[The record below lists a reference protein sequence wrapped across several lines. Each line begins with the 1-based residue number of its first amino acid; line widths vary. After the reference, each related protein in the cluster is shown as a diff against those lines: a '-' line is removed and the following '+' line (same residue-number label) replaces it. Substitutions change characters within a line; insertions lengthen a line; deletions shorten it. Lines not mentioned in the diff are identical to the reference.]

1 MARMTILEPS
11 AEPPTPEVLWG
22 VAMTASGSLGVSPR
36 SDWGRWVDRGL
47 LAPSSD
53 GSGFGVD
60 FRTDVELFADHGLR
74 AVRWTIDW
82 ARLEPTSG
90 RWDSDA
96 VDLVTEVLRAARS
109 AGIAVWAVLD
119 EGPLPGWFTDD
130 QGGFGDEAGLRR
142 TWPRH
147 VDRVAEAFGDLV
159 AAWVPV
165 LDPYTRAAEGWLW
178 GTRPPGRRDEH
189 AFADALRTQHLASHE
204 AARLLASGE
213 PPVVA
218 CIDLAPVHAGVTSRE
233 PDEREVA
240 GQRARRI
247 EQLRWDVWIR
257 ALGDGVVSVPGHA
270 DLEVEGLVT
279 AYDIVGFTFRGGL
292 TVYADGSTGPYP
304 LDAAVAADGWAPWPE
319 ELGVVVRRLHDAL
332 PHRPLALL
340 SAGLVAGED
349 DWRTE
354 VIARTALEVE
364 RAVADRVPLVAAF
377 WQSGI
382 DGWTP
387 EAGLTVPDGVIDR
400 ARHPRPS
407 AAVLAAA
414 AERRGALGG

>member
-1 MARMTILEPS
+1 MTAADDADAAPS
-11 AEPPTPEVLWG
+11 PAVTWG
-22 VAMTASGSLGVSPR
+22 VAMSACGSLGVAPR

-47 LAPSSD
+47 LPPSSD

-60 FRTDVELFADHGLR
+60 FRTDVELLAGHGLG
-74 AVRWTIDW
+74 ALRWTIDW
-82 ARLEPTSG
+82 ARLEPTPG

-96 VDLVTEVLRAARS
+96 VDLVTEVLRAARA

-130 QGGFGDEAGLRR
+130 QGGFGDETGLRR

-178 GTRPPGRRDEH
+178 GTRPPGRSDDD
-189 AFADALRTQHLASHE
+189 AFVDALRTQHLASHE
-204 AARLLASGE
+204 AARLLTSGDA
-213 PPVVA
+213 PVVA

-240 GQRARRI
+240 HQRSRRL
-247 EQLRWDVWIR
+247 EQQRWDVWIR
-257 ALGDGVVSVPGHA
+257 TLRDGVVSVPGRA
-270 DLEVEGLVT
+270 DLEIDGLVH
-279 AYDIVGFTFRGGL
+279 AYDVVGFTFRGGL

-304 LDAAVAADGWAPWPE
+304 ADAAVAADGWAPWPE

-340 SAGLVAGED
+340 ATGLVAAED

-364 RAVADRVPLVAAF
+364 RAVADRVPLTAAF

-387 EAGLTVPDGVIDR
+387 ECALSVPDGVIDR

>member
-1 MARMTILEPS
+1 VTS
-11 AEPPTPEVLWG
+11 ASDEGTDGDPQVTWG
-22 VAMTASGSLGVSPR
+22 VAMTSTGSLGVATR
-36 SDWGRWVDRGL
+36 SDWGRWVERGSL
-47 LAPSSD
+47 PPSGD

-60 FRTDVELFADHGLR
+60 FRTDLELFAAHGLG
-74 AVRWTIDW
+74 ALRWTIDW
-82 ARLEPTSG
+82 ARLEPTPG

-96 VDLVTEVLRAARS
+96 VDLVTEVLRAARA
-109 AGIAVWAVLD
+109 AGVEVWAVLD

-130 QGGFGDEAGLRR
+130 QGGLGDDVGLHR

-178 GTRPPGRRDEH
+178 GTRPPGRRDDE
-189 AFADALRTQHLASHE
+189 AFVDALRTQHLASHE
-204 AARLLASGE
+204 AARLLSSGDA
-213 PPVVA
+213 PVVA
-218 CIDLAPVHAGVTSRE
+218 CIDVAPVHAGVTSRE

-240 GQRARRI
+240 RQRARRL
-247 EQLRWDVWIR
+247 EQLRWDVWLR
-257 ALGDGVVSVPGHA
+257 ALDDSVVSVPGRA
-270 DLEVEGLVT
+270 ETEIEGIAQSYDLVGLT
-279 AYDIVGFTFRGGL
+279 YRGGI
-292 TVYADGSTGPYP
+292 TAYADGTTGPYP
-304 LDAAVAADGWAPWPE
+304 ADASVAADGWAPWPE

-332 PHRPLALL
+332 PQRRLAVLGT
-340 SAGLVAGED
+340 GLVAAED

-354 VIARTALEVE
+354 VIARSALEVE
-364 RAVADRVPLVAAF
+364 RAVADRVPVTAAF

-387 EAGLTVPDGVIDR
+387 EHGLTVPDGVIDR